1 MFGGISCEYL
11 NAGARTEL
19 CSLLTARDIANIC
32 RKARC
37 TYAVIGMTQEKI
49 AKRFSSMDEQE
60 DIDLEKIF
68 ARLGHYYSDR
78 TLTIEQWFSLVGLV
92 FRNASIDLARRRG
105 LTSSVDNCGTCSHL
119 SLSNPFRCLIS
130 GESRAKGDQ
139 VCEDYLPVRVVFKP
153 VTDERQIEAFT
164 EKESI
169 LKAAEDERQ
178 DVDRLFVENIE
189 SALRTRAL
197 KEKQNT
203 QRRTICTRQYNLF
216 VVLRH
221 VLETVDSKAEALKI
235 LARQLDV
242 DEKMVR
248 RDLQEIRTFLK
259 KKGFEIFSSSF

>member
-1 MFGGISCEYL
+1 M
-11 NAGARTEL
+11 
-19 CSLLTARDIANIC
+19 
-32 RKARC
+32 
-37 TYAVIGMTQEKI
+37 
-49 AKRFSSMDEQE
+49 
-60 DIDLEKIF
+60 
-68 ARLGHYYSDR
+68 
-78 TLTIEQWFSLVGLV
+78 
-92 FRNASIDLARRRG
+92 
-105 LTSSVDNCGTCSHL
+105 
-119 SLSNPFRCLIS
+119 
-130 GESRAKGDQ
+130 
-139 VCEDYLPVRVVFKP
+139 
-153 VTDERQIEAFT
+153 EAFT
-164 EKESI
+164 ENLSI

-248 RDLQEIRTFLK
+248 RDMQEIRIFLRQSRLNP
-259 KKGFEIFSSSF
+259 F